1 MLSTLNSNINT
12 EHSQDDAFMRHR
24 GPITCACPVPNSTLV
39 VTSGYDGA
47 VALFNTKTSDVE
59 LLGYHA
65 HLVNRVSVNSEGTL
79 AASCSSDFNIY
90 LWDLETNTHSLTL
103 RGHSD
108 DVEDFI
114 FIDENYG
121 ASVARD
127 WRVLLWNLKTGA
139 IEHIFLG
146 HAQDVLSIGHL
157 DGKLYTSG
165 DDMTL
170 RIWDIAKKTLIKTLG
185 PFDTEADTCTIDP
198 INQRVILGCDDGLVR
213 IFDINTGEL
222 TSSINAHS
230 AGIKKVA
237 CSPIN
242 GDILSAAYDQRIIV
256 WDAQSLELKTQLQH
270 HSSTWERSFNWSTD
284 GDRVYAGTFD
294 GTVIKWNADNGDC
307 IAEFGASPTD
317 NGNACF
323 NDVAIIDQ
331 QTIASVSDDGFVR
344 TGHISA
350 DNASWQ
356 HIYQPKGKRIL
367 MNAITSQ
374 VSEIGGEAVT
384 EIITGTHE
392 QAIQRYQVNA
402 GNLQQTLSVNLHRGP
417 INCIRVAP
425 KGEYKGQYFVA
436 CYTGSIARVDRDGN
450 ILDEINAHENAVKS
464 LALHPSKNIGVSGSA
479 EGVLASWDFDGNVLQ
494 TFAGHLAIIDDVAI
508 SQNGELVASAGRDFT
523 LKIHRLSDGALIHNI
538 GLGKRSPK
546 ALEFIGSDIVI
557 VTNYW
562 GELLRVDLNDESV
575 ICKRIAENGISG
587 IAIKDQKVV
596 ASSYDGG
603 LYLVDPETLTTTNSL
618 HSMQQRVNN
627 PAFSGY

>member
-1 MLSTLNSNINT
+1 MLSTLKSELNT
-12 EHSQDDAFMRHR
+12 EQHQNDEFVRHR
-24 GPITCACPVPNSTLV
+24 GPITCACPIPNSSKV

-47 VALFNTKTSDVE
+47 VALFDTQSSDVE

-65 HLVNRVSVNSEGTL
+65 HLVNRVSVNAQGTL

-90 LWDLETNTHSLTL
+90 LWDLTTKTHTHTL

-127 WRVLLWNLKTGA
+127 WRVLLWNLNTGS

-170 RIWDIAKKTLIKTLG
+170 RIWDIAEKKLIKTLG

-198 INQRVILGCDDGLVR
+198 IHQRVILGCDDGLIR
-213 IFDINTGEL
+213 IFDINSGDL
-222 TSSINAHS
+222 TATITAHS

-256 WDAQSLELKTQLQH
+256 WDAENFELKTQLSH
-270 HSSTWERSFNWSTD
+270 HSSTWERSFNWSND
-284 GDRVYAGTFD
+284 GERVYAGTFD
-294 GTVIKWNADNGDC
+294 GTVIKWNAKTGDC
-307 IAEFGASPTD
+307 VAEFGASESDT
-317 NGNACF
+317 GNACF
-323 NDVAIIDQ
+323 NDVTLLDE

-344 TGHISA
+344 TGHLSA
-350 DNASWQ
+350 ETASWQ
-356 HIYQPKGKRIL
+356 HIHQPQGKRVL

-374 VSEIGGEAVT
+374 TLEVDGQMVT

-417 INCIRVAP
+417 INCVRIANQA
-425 KGEYKGQYFVA
+425 EYQGQYFVA
-436 CYTGSIARVDRDGN
+436 CYTGSIARVDRNGQ
-450 ILDEINAHENAVKS
+450 ILGEIDAHENAVKS

-479 EGVLASWDFDGNVLQ
+479 EGVLASWDFEGNVLQ

-508 SQNGELVASAGRDFT
+508 SANGELVASAGRDFT
-523 LKIHRLSDGALIHNI
+523 LKIHRLTDGALIHNI

-546 ALEFIGSDIVI
+546 ALEFIGDDVVI

-575 ICKRIAENGISG
+575 LCERIAENGISG
-587 IAIKDQKVV
+587 IAIKNQKVA

-603 LYLVDPETLTTTNSL
+603 LYLVDPKTLTVTNSL

>member
-1 MLSTLNSNINT
+1 MLSTLNN
-12 EHSQDDAFMRHR
+12 
-24 GPITCACPVPNSTLV
+24 
-39 VTSGYDGA
+39 SGYDGA
-47 VALFNTKTSDVE
+47 VALFDTQSADVT

-65 HLVNRVSVNSEGTL
+65 HLVNRVSVNAQGTL

-90 LWDLETNTHSLTL
+90 LWDLNSKSHLRTL

-121 ASVARD
+121 ASVSRD
-127 WRVLLWNLKTGA
+127 WRVLLWNLNTGA

-146 HAQDVLSIGHL
+146 HAQDVLSIGCL

-170 RIWDIAKKTLIKTLG
+170 RIWDIAEKKLIKTLG

-198 INQRVILGCDDGLVR
+198 IHQRVVLGCDDGLIR
-213 IFDINTGEL
+213 IFDINSGEL
-222 TSSINAHS
+222 TSTISAHN

-242 GDILSAAYDQRIIV
+242 GDILSAAYDQQIII
-256 WDAQSLELKTQLQH
+256 WDAKNLKLKTQLQH
-270 HSSTWERSFNWSTD
+270 HSSTWERSFNWSND
-284 GDRVYAGTFD
+284 GDLIYAGTFD
-294 GTVIKWNADNGDC
+294 GTVIKWNAQNGDC
-307 IAEFGASPTD
+307 IAEFGSSAQD
-317 NGNACF
+317 HGNACF
-323 NDVAIIDQ
+323 NDVTIIDQ
-331 QTIASVSDDGFVR
+331 QTIAAVSDDGFIR
-344 TGHISA
+344 TGHISS
-350 DNASWQ
+350 NSSNWQ
-356 HIYQPKGKRIL
+356 HIYQPQNKRVL

-374 VSEIGGEAVT
+374 IREVDGETVT

-392 QAIQRYQVNA
+392 QAIHRYQVNA

-417 INCIRVAP
+417 INCVRIATQAEF
-425 KGEYKGQYFVA
+425 KDQYFVA
-436 CYTGSIARVDRDGN
+436 CYTGAIARVARDGT
-450 ILDEINAHENAVKS
+450 LLGEIHAHENAVKS
-464 LALHPSKNIGVSGSA
+464 LALHPTDNIGVSGSA
-479 EGVLASWDFDGNVLQ
+479 EGVLASWDFNGNVLQ

-508 SQNGELVASAGRDFT
+508 SADGKLVASAGRDFT

-546 ALEFIGSDIVI
+546 ALEFIGSDVVI

-575 ICKRIAENGISG
+575 LCQRIAENGISG
-587 IAIKDQKVV
+587 IAIKDEQVV

-603 LYLVDPETLTTTNSL
+603 LYLVNPSTLETINRL
-618 HSMQQRVNN
+618 HSMQQRVNS
-627 PAFSGY
+627 PAFENY